1 MGRGWGGVTKEFIDN
16 VQRIGNNRITLAF
29 EDNLSEQS
37 LETQQRGGG
46 GEGEEHRGT
55 RSWKR

>member
-1 MGRGWGGVTKEFIDN
+1 MAGGWGGVTKEFIDN
-16 VQRIGNNRITLAF
+16 VQRIGNNGITLAF

-46 GEGEEHRGT
+46 DEGEEHGGT
-55 RSWKR
+55 KSWRR